1 MKIYVKIKQ
10 LGKIK
15 DTIGRREYDLPFEG
29 EISLRKFI
37 TYFVIEEVKR
47 TQSKSKEDGI
57 FQYLSSEDI
66 EKLKNS
72 GKVSFDVNYDKNHSD
87 NKAVKIAIESYE
99 DGLYRVFQGND
110 EIKNLDEII
119 SFSQECEFT
128 FIKLTMLAGRLW

>member
-1 MKIYVKIKQ
+1 M
-10 LGKIK
+10 
-15 DTIGRREYDLPFEG
+15 
-29 EISLRKFI
+29 
-37 TYFVIEEVKR
+37 
-47 TQSKSKEDGI
+47 
-57 FQYLSSEDI
+57 
-66 EKLKNS
+66 
-72 GKVSFDVNYDKNHSD
+72 SFDVNYDKNHSD